1 MPSFHAYVKQRIRQ
15 VESWLALPPGEA
27 NWLQVVED
35 CRWVLAEVERQA
47 TLAGVPGAVAACQ
60 VQGETTS
67 VEETRRILAE
77 CLAACPPEPEST
89 ASVLL
94 TVKQAAARYN
104 IGERTLY
111 RLLEYGDLRNC
122 GHGRS
127 KRIKPADL
135 ERYLEDQ
142 GKPQATPESLFG

>member
-1 MPSFHAYVKQRIRQ
+1 MSFHAYIKQRIRH
-15 VESWLALPPGEA
+15 VESWLARPPDEVD
-27 NWLQVVED
+27 WQQVAED
-35 CRWVLAEVERQA
+35 CRVVLAEVTSRA
-47 TLAGVPGAVAACQ
+47 TLAGVPGAVTACQ
-60 VQGETTS
+60 GLGTNAT

-77 CLAACPPEPEST
+77 CLAACPEPET
-89 ASVLL
+89 IAPVLL
-94 TVKQAAARYN
+94 TAKQAAARYN

-111 RLLEYGDLRNC
+111 RLLERCEIRSC

-127 KRIKPADL
+127 RRIKPADL